1 MGGFGSTRWNFHSK
15 KLTADDC
22 RNLSIFHLKRE
33 NLLIPG
39 QKSSGSWIWRNR
51 STGEKLSSIGYEL
64 DLRGETPFLRLH
76 YVHTSGWT
84 EEKIKVDYEILL
96 VTTNCHFGGQRY
108 WFICPMTVNG
118 RYCGR
123 RVGKL
128 YLAPGNP
135 YFACRHCHD
144 LTYRSSQESDKVV
157 NTLKK
162 MDTLE
167 LLQAINR
174 GEVDFLK
181 GWKALPRDL
190 FQK

>member
-1 MGGFGSTRWNFHSK
+1 MGGYGSTRWEFHRK

-33 NLLIPG
+33 NLLTPG
-39 QKSSGSWIWRNR
+39 RKSSGRWVWHKQ
-51 STGEKLSSIGYEL
+51 STGEELASIGYEL
-64 DLRGETPFLRLH
+64 TLTEDNPFLRLH
-76 YVHTSGWT
+76 YVHTSRWS
-84 EEKIKVDYEILL
+84 EEKIKVDYLIPL
-96 VTTNCHFGGQRY
+96 VTTGCHFGGQRY

>member
-15 KLTADDC
+15 KLTADNC
-22 RNLSIFHLKRE
+22 RTLSIFHLKRE

-39 QKSSGSWIWRNR
+39 KKSSGSWIWRSR

-64 DLRGETPFLRLH
+64 DLRGETPFLLLH

-84 EEKIKVDYEILL
+84 EEKIKVDYEIPL
-96 VTTNCHFGGQRY
+96 VATTCHFGGQRY

-135 YFACRHCHD
+135 YFACRHCHN
-144 LTYRSSQESDKVV
+144 LTYRSSQESDKMV